1 MARNLTLNERREIE
15 SQLAR
20 AHTISDVMALAR
32 VTPRQ
37 AARVV
42 AIACGYR
49 VARPAVEFTD
59 ADLAWFKRPIASSEG
74 K

>member
-1 MARNLTLNERREIE
+1 MARNLTLTERRDIE
-15 SQLAR
+15 VQLASAR
-20 AHTISDVMALAR
+20 TIADVTRIAR
-32 VTPRQ
+32 ITPRQ

-49 VARPAVEFTD
+49 IARPAVEFSD
-59 ADLAWFKRPIASSEG
+59 DDLAWFRAPIREG

>member
-1 MARNLTLNERREIE
+1 MARNLTLPERHEIE
-15 SQLAR
+15 AQISNAR
-20 AHTISDVMALAR
+20 SIADVMRLAH

-49 VARPAVEFTD
+49 IARPAVEFTD
-59 ADLAWFKRPIASSEG
+59 ADLAWFRAPIKG
-74 K
+74 GV